1 MAAAARAAGVR
12 TVRPVAGET
21 VRDGPIALRVLWPP
35 AGRPA
40 PGADPNDRAVVAR
53 ATVGGLSVLLTA
65 DAESDVLD
73 RLDLG
78 PVDVLKVSHHGSADP
93 GLPALLG
100 RLRPRVAVVSV
111 GARNPYGHP
120 VPATLAA
127 LRAAGVDVHRT
138 DREGTVVVEPAAGGI
153 RVHAGA

>member
-1 MAAAARAAGVR
+1 
-12 TVRPVAGET
+12 VA
-21 VRDGPIALRVLWPP
+21 W
-35 AGRPA
+35 
-40 PGADPNDRAVVAR
+40 

-78 PVDVLKVSHHGSADP
+78 HVDVLKVSHHGSADP
-93 GLPALLG
+93 GLPALLA
-100 RLRPRVAVVSV
+100 RLRPRVAIVSV

-127 LRAAGVDVHRT
+127 LRAAGADVHRT
-138 DREGTVVVEPAAGGI
+138 DREGTVVVEPARDGI